1 MKKLSEYIENLKDIL
16 EEYGDLDVV
25 YAKDEEGNGFNEV
38 CYTPS
43 VGYYEDREFTSID
56 EKDEDDEDD
65 IKINA
70 VCIN

>member
-16 EEYGDLDVV
+16 EEYGDLKVV

-38 CYTPS
+38 CYAPS
-43 VGYYEDREFTSID
+43 VGYYSDREFTSTD
-56 EKDEDDEDD
+56 ERDDDEDE
-65 IKINA
+65 IELINA

>member
-1 MKKLSEYIENLKDIL
+1 MKKLSAYIDNLKDIL
-16 EEYGDLDVV
+16 EEYGDLDIV

-43 VGYYEDREFTSID
+43 VGYYEDREFTSILD
-56 EKDEDDEDD
+56 VRDDK
-65 IKINA
+65 KINA